1 MSNCPNCHGPIAIR
15 NPTGTCDHLYW
26 PDYLT
31 PEARKLVERVERDG
45 FRECD
50 VCGEM
55 RDDVSTFY
63 YPPVGD
69 TSACAKCRGDDA

>member
-1 MSNCPNCHGPIAIR
+1 MNNCPNCHGPIAIR
-15 NPTGTCDHLYW
+15 NPTGACDHLYW

-31 PEARKLVERVERDG
+31 PEARKLVDAL
-45 FRECD
+45 RECD

-55 RDDVSTFY
+55 SDDVSTFF

-69 TSACAKCRGDDA
+69 TSACGKCRGDEA